1 MTQENKLTPG
11 ELLEL
16 VRGLKELGVC
26 KGKIEGLEFEF
37 APELPVEGNVQFL
50 TPEEYETKAKEI
62 RKKLNEELFE
72 AS

>member
-37 APELPVEGNVQFL
+37 APDAAGRRQHAIPH
-50 TPEEYETKAKEI
+50 P
-62 RKKLNEELFE
+62 
-72 AS
+72 